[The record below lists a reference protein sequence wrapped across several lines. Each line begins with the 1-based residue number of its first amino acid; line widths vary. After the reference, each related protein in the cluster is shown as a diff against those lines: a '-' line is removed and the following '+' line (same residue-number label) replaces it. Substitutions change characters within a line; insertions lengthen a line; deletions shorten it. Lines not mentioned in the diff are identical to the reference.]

1 MGNIA
6 LPKKVKFE
14 KTKTP
19 NNTIVEIGPCFPGYG
34 ITLSNSLRRVLLS
47 SMPGAAPI
55 GVVIEGVEHEFMTLA
70 HLQEDILEFI
80 LNLKQLRMKMF
91 TDETVELELDIHGKK
106 EITAGD
112 INKNSEVE
120 ITNPELVLGHIT
132 DMAGSLKVSIFIK
145 KGMGFEMV
153 ENRETKEKRVNY
165 IEIDAI
171 FSPVTHVGIDVEP
184 ARVGKVT
191 NWDKFTLDITTDGT
205 ISPEEAYNE
214 SVKILIEQLSALETK
229 NIAEPANSKK
239 EKSEE
244 KELEVENENKEKE
257 EDEDKNENKGKG
269 DKKEDKKQE

>member
-14 KTKTP
+14 KTNKP
-19 NNTIVEIGPCFPGYG
+19 NNTLVEIGPCFPGYG
-34 ITLSNSLRRVLLS
+34 ITLSNSIRRVLFS

-55 GVVIEGVEHEFMTLA
+55 GIVIEGVEHEFMSLK
-70 HLQEDILEFI
+70 HFQEDILEFI

-91 TDETVELELDIHGKK
+91 TDEIVELELDIHGKK

-112 INKNSEVE
+112 IIKNPEVE
-120 ITNPELVLGHIT
+120 IVNTDLVLGHIT
-132 DMAGSLKVSIFIK
+132 DMAGSFKASIFVK

-171 FSPVTHVGIDVEP
+171 FSPVIHVGIDVEP

-191 NWDKFTLDITTDGT
+191 NWDKFTMDITTDGT
-205 ISPEEAYNE
+205 ISPEEAFNE
-214 SVKILIEQLSALETK
+214 SVKILIEQLGALEDQ
-229 NIAEPANSKK
+229 NIEEPVNSKK
-239 EKSEE
+239 EKVKVIDKSEDDNEGEKDEE
-244 KELEVENENKEKE
+244 KKADKAEKS
-257 EDEDKNENKGKG
+257 DGK
-269 DKKEDKKQE
+269 KKAKK